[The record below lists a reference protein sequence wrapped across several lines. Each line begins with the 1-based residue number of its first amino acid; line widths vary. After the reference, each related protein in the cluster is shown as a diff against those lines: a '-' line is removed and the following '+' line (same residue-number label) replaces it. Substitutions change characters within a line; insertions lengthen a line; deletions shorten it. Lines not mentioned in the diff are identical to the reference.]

1 MLFNNR
7 KFEKKQKCI
16 AGPDEDYGAVDIGI
30 DVIDM
35 SPEEYDA
42 KKIAFLKK
50 IDLSVDEIIKIER
63 NTVGQ
68 QEIITIGKNLENNDL
83 RHLILEKFVN

>member
-30 DVIDM
+30 GIIDM

-42 KKIAFLKK
+42 KKIAF
-50 IDLSVDEIIKIER
+50 
-63 NTVGQ
+63 
-68 QEIITIGKNLENNDL
+68 
-83 RHLILEKFVN
+83 